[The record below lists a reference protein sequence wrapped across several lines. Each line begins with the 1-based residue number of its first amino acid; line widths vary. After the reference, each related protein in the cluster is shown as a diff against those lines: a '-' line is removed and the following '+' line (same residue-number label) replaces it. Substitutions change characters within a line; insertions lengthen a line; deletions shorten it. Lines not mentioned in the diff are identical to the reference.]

1 MLKQENKSKEGMV
14 ITDYGLYCS
23 AKVNRAAKYYYL
35 SYLDLSDSRI
45 SYTKNNIILEFSLNA
60 GGSVAYEINIGVNAP
75 VVYKILT
82 EIQELYRE

>member
-1 MLKQENKSKEGMV
+1 M
-14 ITDYGLYCS
+14 
-23 AKVNRAAKYYYL
+23 
-35 SYLDLSDSRI
+35 
-45 SYTKNNIILEFSLNA
+45 NIILEFSLNA